1 MNWSTKWGDGKPVV
15 SEAKE
20 QNVVDFVK
28 HLGYETKTI
37 EVKQHNMKRIVEVTV
52 VGDLGLDF
60 DENGWNIYHIPTLA
74 CFDNAVPPCNPDKE
88 ENLWLYDYDKL
99 PLLNWMHRVQFG
111 IKLLRPP
118 QKIDNAWQV
127 LRLLTPQNYLDKGV
141 SAKEIVQKWCLSV
154 KVE

>member
-1 MNWSTKWGDGKPVV
+1 MGWSTKWGDGKPVV

-74 CFDNAVPPCNPDKE
+74 CFDNAVPGSE
-88 ENLWLYDYDKL
+88 GGVAALEFTFDKL
-99 PLLNWMHRVQFG
+99 PLLNWMTKVQQSY
-111 IKLLRPP
+111 PTS
-118 QKIDNAWQV
+118 WQV

-141 SAKEIVQKWCLSV
+141 GAKEIIQKWCLSV